1 MSLMKATRLAPIL
14 GSLALVVALATPG
27 MAEQKPATAE
37 QKKVGCE
44 SFLWPLATEIAL
56 IKPGDAVAATSGDT
70 LPAPP
75 SEKAIALALKPAPEV
90 QLPAKPTSTPKAD
103 DASKFAGFV
112 SFATVAKGHYQV
124 TMSGPGWIDVIQNG
138 APLEA
143 TGHTGSP
150 ECKDVRKSVRFE
162 MTEGPLV
169 IQVHG
174 VPKDTLKITIRP
186 AAD

>member
-1 MSLMKATRLAPIL
+1 MSLMKSRLPHIL
-14 GSLALVVALATPG
+14 ASVALAVVLATPVL
-27 MAEQKPATAE
+27 AE

-56 IKPGDAVAATSGDT
+56 FRSNDAIAVGSGDT
-70 LPAPP
+70 LPAPA
-75 SEKAIALALKPAPEV
+75 SDKAIALALKPAPEV
-90 QLPAKPTSTPKAD
+90 QLPSKPTSTPKAD

-112 SFATVAKGHYQV
+112 SFTKVEKGHYQV
-124 TMSGPGWIDVIQNG
+124 SMSGPGWIDVIQNG

-150 ECKDVRKSVRFE
+150 ECQDVRKSVRFE
-162 MTEGPLV
+162 ITEGPLT

-174 VPKDTLKITIRP
+174 VPKDSLKIAIRP